1 VGIGES
7 SPIKQAWDRGRP
19 RAPLDVHERHFR
31 ADGQVDRVVLRR
43 YLAPFILWPF
53 SQGWVRVLLAQ
64 QSPTLEPVAP
74 WLFYLFAGVAVLGAL
89 GVVFSQQIVRMA
101 VFLLFTL
108 GGVAFLYFF
117 LEAEFLA
124 AIQLIVYVGGT
135 LILIIFGVML
145 TSKNPF
151 VRLTVPVGQRLLGW
165 GIGLAL
171 TLMMLFIGV
180 LELAGGAPG
189 ALPTEGG
196 GEHYGIA
203 DLGRNLLGKYAL
215 PLELAGVLLLVV
227 MIGAAYIAKGRQADL
242 AEGEGHS

>member
-1 VGIGES
+1 M
-7 SPIKQAWDRGRP
+7 
-19 RAPLDVHERHFR
+19 
-31 ADGQVDRVVLRR
+31 
-43 YLAPFILWPF
+43 
-53 SQGWVRVLLAQ
+53 LLAQ

-89 GVVFSQQIVRMA
+89 GVVLSQQIVRMA

-108 GGVAFLYFF
+108 GSVAFLYFF

-151 VRLTVPVGQRLLGW
+151 IRLTVPVPQRLLGW
-165 GIGLAL
+165 GIGAAL
-171 TLMMLFIGV
+171 TLMTGFLGV
-180 LELAGGAPG
+180 KYVASQGADGRDSQSLIANAPHDSQSLIADAPHDSQSLIVGVQG
-189 ALPTEGG
+189 A
-196 GEHYGIA
+196 EHYGVA

-227 MIGAAYIAKGRQADL
+227 MIGAAYIAKGRHADFE
-242 AEGEGHS
+242 EGGAQP

>member
-1 VGIGES
+1 M
-7 SPIKQAWDRGRP
+7 
-19 RAPLDVHERHFR
+19 F
-31 ADGQVDRVVLRR
+31 
-43 YLAPFILWPF
+43 
-53 SQGWVRVLLAQ
+53 LAQ
-64 QSPTLEPVAP
+64 QMQTLDPVAP
-74 WLFYLFAGVAVLGAL
+74 WLFYLFAGAAVAGAL

-151 VRLTVPVGQRLLGW
+151 VRLTVPVPQRLLGW
-165 GIGLAL
+165 GVGLAL
-171 TLMMLFIGV
+171 TLMMCFIGV
-180 LELAGGAPG
+180 WQIAGELDASHDSQGLIVGVGA
-189 ALPTEGG
+189 
-196 GEHYGIA
+196 EHYGVA

-215 PLELAGVLLLVV
+215 PLEMAGVLLLVV
-227 MIGAAYIAKGRQADL
+227 MIGAAYIAKGRHADIT
-242 AEGEGHS
+242 EGEGQS

>member
-1 VGIGES
+1 
-7 SPIKQAWDRGRP
+7 
-19 RAPLDVHERHFR
+19 
-31 ADGQVDRVVLRR
+31 
-43 YLAPFILWPF
+43 
-53 SQGWVRVLLAQ
+53 VLLAQ
-64 QSPTLEPVAP
+64 QSQTLEPVAP

-89 GVVFSQQIVRMA
+89 GVVLSQQIVRMA

-108 GGVAFLYFF
+108 GSVAFLYFF

-151 VRLTVPVGQRLLGW
+151 VRLTVPVPQRLLGW

-171 TLMMLFIGV
+171 ALMTGFLGV
-180 LELAGGAPG
+180 KYVASQGAAAHDSPSLIADAPHDSQSLIVGVQG
-189 ALPTEGG
+189 A
-196 GEHYGIA
+196 EHYGVA

-227 MIGAAYIAKGRQADL
+227 MIGAAYIAKGRHADFE
-242 AEGEGHS
+242 EGGAQP

>member
-1 VGIGES
+1 M
-7 SPIKQAWDRGRP
+7 A
-19 RAPLDVHERHFR
+19 FFT
-31 ADGQVDRVVLRR
+31 RVVRL
-43 YLAPFILWPF
+43 
-53 SQGWVRVLLAQ
+53 LLAQ
-64 QSPTLEPVAP
+64 QTQTLDPVAP
-74 WLFYLFAGVAVLGAL
+74 WLFYLFAGAAVAGAL

-151 VRLTVPVGQRLLGW
+151 VRLTVPIPQRLLGW
-165 GIGLAL
+165 SVGLAL
-171 TLMMLFIGV
+171 TLMMCFIGV
-180 LELAGGAPG
+180 WQIASERDASHDSQGLIVGVGA
-189 ALPTEGG
+189 
-196 GEHYGIA
+196 EHYGVA

-215 PLELAGVLLLVV
+215 PLEMAGVLLLVV
-227 MIGAAYIAKGRQADL
+227 MIGAAYIAKGRHADI
-242 AEGEGHS
+242 AEGEGQS